1 MTKLFSK
8 LIQSIND
15 FVPDEP
21 FTIEKEL
28 EESLETHLLQNGFV
42 LSRQK
47 SVKGDRYDLV
57 CRSGNEVV
65 CLEIKLQTDISDIKQ
80 FDKYLPKFKDGF
92 IVVCWQ
98 SSFSVKNIFQ
108 QVIDQSP
115 IPTTLIELAK
125 KYNLV

>member
-1 MTKLFSK
+1 MSKLFSK

-15 FVPDEP
+15 FVPDDP
-21 FTIEKEL
+21 FQLEVEL
-28 EESLETHLLQNGFV
+28 EKSLESHLLKDGFI

-65 CLEIKLQTDISDIKQ
+65 CLEIKLHADISDIKQ

-98 SSFSVKNIFQ
+98 SSFSVRNIFQ

-115 IPTTLIELAK
+115 IPTTLIELSK
-125 KYNLV
+125 RYNLV

>member
-21 FTIEKEL
+21 FTVEREL
-28 EESLETHLLQNGFV
+28 EESLESHLLQNGFT

-65 CLEIKLQTDISDIKQ
+65 CLEVKLHANISDIKQ

>member
-1 MTKLFSK
+1 MSSLFSK
-8 LIQSIND
+8 LVQSINN
-15 FVPDEP
+15 FVPDLP
-21 FTIEKEL
+21 FLIEQEL
-28 EESLETHLLQNGFV
+28 EKSLESYLVKNGFA

-47 SVKGDRYDLV
+47 SVKKDRYDLV

-65 CLEIKLQTDISDIKQ
+65 CLEIKLHADISDIKQ

-98 SSFSVKNIFQ
+98 SSFSVRNIFQ
-108 QVIDQSP
+108 EVIDQSP

>member
-1 MTKLFSK
+1 MSKLFSK

-15 FVPDEP
+15 FVPEDP
-21 FTIEKEL
+21 FQLETEL
-28 EESLETHLLQNGFV
+28 EKSLESHLLKDGFI

-65 CLEIKLQTDISDIKQ
+65 CLEIKLHADISDIKQ

-98 SSFSVKNIFQ
+98 SSFSVRNIFQ

-115 IPTTLIELAK
+115 IPTTLIELSK
-125 KYNLV
+125 RYNLV

>member
-1 MTKLFSK
+1 MSKLFSK

-15 FVPDEP
+15 FVPDDP
-21 FTIEKEL
+21 FQLEVEL
-28 EESLETHLLQNGFV
+28 EKSLETHLLKDGFA

-65 CLEIKLQTDISDIKQ
+65 CLEIKLRADISDIKQ

-98 SSFSVKNIFQ
+98 SSFSVRNIFQ

-115 IPTTLIELAK
+115 IPTTLIELSK
-125 KYNLV
+125 RYNLV

>member
-8 LIQSIND
+8 LIQSINE

-28 EESLETHLLQNGFV
+28 EESLEKYLLENGFI

-65 CLEIKLQTDISDIKQ
+65 CLEIKLHADISDIKQ

-98 SSFSVKNIFQ
+98 STFGVTNIFQ
-108 QVIDQSP
+108 KVIDQSP

-125 KYNLV
+125 RYNLV

>member
-15 FVPDEP
+15 FVPEEP

-28 EESLETHLLQNGFV
+28 EESLETYLLQDGFV

-57 CRSGNEVV
+57 CRLGNEVV
-65 CLEIKLQTDISDIKQ
+65 CLEIKLHADISDIKQ

-98 SSFSVKNIFQ
+98 SSFSVKNIFE

-115 IPTTLIELAK
+115 IPTTLIELSK
-125 KYNLV
+125 RYNLV

>member
-1 MTKLFSK
+1 MSKLFSK

-15 FVPDEP
+15 FVPDDP
-21 FTIEKEL
+21 FQLEVEL
-28 EESLETHLLQNGFV
+28 EKSLETHLLKDGFI

-47 SVKGDRYDLV
+47 SAKGDRYDLV

-65 CLEIKLQTDISDIKQ
+65 CLEIKLHADISDIKQ

-98 SSFSVKNIFQ
+98 SSFSVRNIFQ

-115 IPTTLIELAK
+115 IPTTLIELSK
-125 KYNLV
+125 RYNLV

>member
-1 MTKLFSK
+1 MSKLFSK
-8 LIQSIND
+8 LVQSIND
-15 FVPDEP
+15 FVPDDP
-21 FTIEKEL
+21 FQLEVEL
-28 EESLETHLLQNGFV
+28 EKSLESHLLKDGFI

-65 CLEIKLQTDISDIKQ
+65 CLEIKLHADISDIKQ

-98 SSFSVKNIFQ
+98 SSFSVRHIFQ

-115 IPTTLIELAK
+115 IPTTLIELSK
-125 KYNLV
+125 RYNLV

>member
-1 MTKLFSK
+1 MSKLFSK

-21 FTIEKEL
+21 FTIEREL

-65 CLEIKLQTDISDIKQ
+65 CLEVKLHTDISDIKQ

-98 SSFSVKNIFQ
+98 SSFSVRHIFQ

-115 IPTTLIELAK
+115 IPTTLIELSK
-125 KYNLV
+125 RYNLV

>member
-8 LIQSIND
+8 LIQSINE
-15 FVPDEP
+15 FVPDEA

-28 EESLETHLLQNGFV
+28 EESLEKYLLENGFI

-65 CLEIKLQTDISDIKQ
+65 CLEIKLHADISDIKQ

-98 SSFSVKNIFQ
+98 STFGVTNIFQ
-108 QVIDQSP
+108 KVIDQSP

-125 KYNLV
+125 RYNLV

>member
-1 MTKLFSK
+1 MSKLFSK
-8 LIQSIND
+8 LIKSING
-15 FVPDEP
+15 FVPDDP
-21 FTIEKEL
+21 FQLEVEL
-28 EESLETHLLQNGFV
+28 EKSLESYLLKDGFI

-47 SVKGDRYDLV
+47 STKGDRYDLV

-65 CLEIKLQTDISDIKQ
+65 CLEIKLHADISDIKQ

-98 SSFSVKNIFQ
+98 SSFSVRNIFQ

-115 IPTTLIELAK
+115 IPTTLIELSK
-125 KYNLV
+125 RYNLV

>member
-57 CRSGNEVV
+57 CRSGNEIV
-65 CLEIKLQTDISDIKQ
+65 CLEIKLHADISDIKQ